1 MTWSSPTGHPRLY
14 RQDRA
19 EDPDAGT
26 PLALLRP
33 RTTADVQTAVR
44 WCAANSVPIVTRGQG
59 TSLSGGATAV
69 DGAVMLTTERMS
81 TIVID
86 TATRTAV

>member
-1 MTWSSPTGHPRLY
+1 M
-14 RQDRA
+14 
-19 EDPDAGT
+19 
-26 PLALLRP
+26 
-33 RTTADVQTAVR
+33 VR
-44 WCAANSVPIVTRGQG
+44 GNLVPIVTRGQG

-86 TATRTAV
+86 TATRTAVVNPVP